1 MKKKTKLITLFTAV
15 TLIAALAACGAA
27 NSGDSAGIA
36 PRAMETTAQ
45 AKVAD
50 SGYATS
56 DVYYD
61 MAEAEYSYAAE
72 YDMNSAPMPAPEE
85 APSQSQGDLANRK
98 LIKNANVDVETEYF
112 DDLLA
117 GIDERVKM
125 ANAYMESYNVSNN
138 SRYYGTT
145 NNRSA
150 YMTIRV
156 PSASYDWFLNEVARI
171 SNVLNRSEST
181 RDVTL
186 EYVDMDSRKKVLT
199 IEHDNLV
206 EILAQA
212 ETVEDMITVRNR
224 ISDVRYEIERM
235 ESQLRTYDNLVD
247 YSTIYLSVSE
257 VKELTPV
264 EELTVWQRIAAGFTG
279 SLKDIG
285 EGFTNFFVWFVVH
298 IPYLLIF
305 AIIVGAVLLIVRHSL
320 KTVKNKKLT
329 KVNIKENAEEDGRKD
344 TTP

>member
-1 MKKKTKLITLFTAV
+1 MKRKTITIALAITLAIT
-15 TLIAALAACGAA
+15 TLAACGSA
-27 NSGDSAGIA
+27 NDSTAIA
-36 PRAMETTAQ
+36 PRAMESTAQ
-45 AKVAD
+45 AKAAGD
-50 SGYATS
+50 GGYAMN

-61 MAEAEYSYAAE
+61 MAEEEYYAAE
-72 YDMNSAPMPAPEE
+72 YDMAPAAAPLPQPEE
-85 APSQSQGDLANRK
+85 AVQSQGDLANRK

-125 ANAYMESYNVSNN
+125 ANGYMENYNVSNN
-138 SRYYGTT
+138 SRYYGTM
-145 NNRSA
+145 NNRYA

-156 PSASYDWFLNEVARI
+156 PAVSYDWFLNEMARI

-199 IEHDNLV
+199 IEHDNLM
-206 EILAQA
+206 EIMAQA
-212 ETVEDMITVRNR
+212 DTVEDMITVRNR

-257 VKELTPV
+257 VKELTPI
-264 EELTVWQRIAAGFTG
+264 EELTVWEKIATGFTG
-279 SLKDIG
+279 SLRNIG
-285 EGFTNFFVWFVVH
+285 EGFTNFFIWLVVN
-298 IPYLLIF
+298 IPYFLII
-305 AIIVGAVLLIVRHSL
+305 AVIVCAVLLIVRQSL
-320 KTVKNKKLT
+320 KTARNKKL
-329 KVNIKENAEEDGRKD
+329 KNVNIKENQENDNGNNPP
-344 TTP
+344 TP

>member
-1 MKKKTKLITLFTAV
+1 MKKKTITLA
-15 TLIAALAACGAA
+15 LALALALAACGSSNGA
-27 NSGDSAGIA
+27 DSVA

-45 AKVAD
+45 AKA
-50 SGYATS
+50 SGGGYAMNTM
-56 DVYYD
+56 DYNMAEGEYYD
-61 MAEAEYSYAAE
+61 AE
-72 YDMNSAPMPAPEE
+72 YDMAPAAAPIPEPNSP
-85 APSQSQGDLANRK
+85 QQTQGDLQNRK

-125 ANAYMESYNVSNN
+125 ANAYMENYNVSNN
-138 SRYYGTT
+138 SRYYGTS
-145 NNRSA
+145 NNRYA

-156 PSASYDWFLNEVARI
+156 PAASYDWFLNEVARI

-199 IEHDNLV
+199 IEHDNLM
-206 EILAQA
+206 EIMAQA
-212 ETVEDMITVRNR
+212 DTVEDMITVRNR

-264 EELTVWQRIAAGFTG
+264 EELTVGQRIVAGFTN
-279 SLKDIG
+279 SLKNIG
-285 EGFTNFFVWFVVH
+285 EGFTNFFVWLIVT
-298 IPYLLIF
+298 IPYLVILAVF
-305 AIIVGAVLLIVRHSL
+305 AGVVFLIVRHSM
-320 KTVKNKKLT
+320 KTAKNKQLK
-329 KVNIKENAEEDGRKD
+329 KVNIKENDENEGRD
-344 TTP
+344 NNTP